1 MPLSGPQA
9 LAHSRNAEYQLL
21 NVTGDHAVAAR
32 DPPRLHADPFDR
44 MIVAQALVEPLRLI
58 THDETLAR
66 YSDTIILV

>member
-1 MPLSGPQA
+1 MPISGPQA
-9 LAHSRNAEYQLL
+9 LAPIRNAEYELL
-21 NVTGDHAVAAR
+21 DVAGDHAIAIQ
-32 DPPRLHADPFDR
+32 DLPRLHADSFDR